1 MTNTDVFE
9 RQLGPQ
15 EALLVELNRRCNGAV
30 QLVAMAELQQP
41 MDVGDLRRALKVI
54 HGRHPFMRGRIEARD
69 TLWWVCDVPF
79 ETIEIRTETI
89 GAPFDMEAVY
99 AREAAIVHDVAEAS
113 WRLVVLT
120 NASGKASWLV
130 LVTNHAAID
139 GRSALVVFNEIDL
152 LIGDP
157 DALDRA
163 SLPLTDAPERGLAAA
178 GLKGEAGIF
187 AEWPDDA
194 VWPVDTPAP
203 ASERHPHA
211 LLRVLPKADLQA
223 LHDRLRDEGVHL
235 AAAFC
240 AAAVR
245 AGPALPGHTPWT
257 GIVEPT
263 DVRADCE
270 PAIPGT
276 AVGEFVAS
284 INIFAGPEHAD
295 LSPIELARAMGE
307 RLRDSRPAGLLMETD
322 VPLET
327 TIAQVEQIAA
337 SSDVFASGICVSDV
351 GDLDR
356 LSARPVGIS
365 RILIMPSQNHGVHP
379 IMVAIVSTSAG
390 VCLSFG
396 YDEPLRSRDAAEAF
410 ADRYVE
416 ILAAMA
422 RGTT

>member
-1 MTNTDVFE
+1 MSGAAVVE
-9 RQLGPQ
+9 RELGPQ

-30 QLVAMAELQQP
+30 QLVAMAELRQP
-41 MDVGDLRRALKVI
+41 MDVGDLRRALEII
-54 HGRHPFMRGRIEARD
+54 HGRHPLMRGRIEIRD
-69 TLWWVCDVPF
+69 TMWWVCDVPF

-89 GAPFDMEAVY
+89 DELFDMEAVY
-99 AREAAIVHDVAEAS
+99 AREAAIVHDVAAAA

-120 NASGKASWLV
+120 DDADRARWLI

-139 GRSALVVFNEIDL
+139 GRSALVIFNEIDL
-152 LIGDP
+152 LVGDP

-178 GLKGEAGIF
+178 GLKGDAAIF

-194 VWPVDTPAP
+194 VWPVDRGVP
-203 ASERHPHA
+203 ASERRPHA

-223 LHDRLRDEGVHL
+223 LHDRLHGEGVHM

-295 LSPIELARAMGE
+295 LGLIDLARAMGE
-307 RLRDSRPAGLLMETD
+307 RLRDIRPAALLMETE
-322 VPLET
+322 VPLDT
-327 TIAQVEQIAA
+327 TIAQVDQIAA

-356 LSARPVGIS
+356 LSGRPVGIS
-365 RILIMPSQNHGVHP
+365 RILIMPSQNHGMHP

-390 VCLSFG
+390 ACLSFG
-396 YDEPLRSRDAAEAF
+396 YDEPLRGADAANAF

-416 ILAAMA
+416 MLTAMA
-422 RGTT
+422 RGS

>member
-1 MTNTDVFE
+1 MRNTDVFE
-9 RQLGPQ
+9 RELGPQ
-15 EALLVELNRRCNGAV
+15 EALLVELKRRCNGAV
-30 QLVAMAELQQP
+30 QLVAMAELQRP
-41 MDVGDLRRALKVI
+41 MDVANLRRALKII
-54 HGRHPFMRGRIEARD
+54 HGRHPLMRGRIETRNN
-69 TLWWVCDVPF
+69 LWWVCDVPF
-79 ETIEIRTETI
+79 ETIEIRTEAI
-89 GAPFDMEAVY
+89 GEPFDMEAVY
-99 AREAAIVHDVAEAS
+99 AREAAILDDVAVTS

-120 NASGKASWLV
+120 DASGKAVWLI

-152 LIGDP
+152 LARDP

-163 SLPLTDAPERGLAAA
+163 SLTLTDAPERALAAA

-194 VWPVDTPAP
+194 IWPVDRGAP
-203 ASERHPHA
+203 AKDRQPRA
-211 LLRVLPKADLQA
+211 LLRVLPSGDLQA
-223 LHDRLRDEGVHL
+223 LHDRLHGEGIHL
-235 AAAFC
+235 AAGFC

-270 PAIPGT
+270 PAISRT
-276 AVGEFVAS
+276 TVGEFVAS

-295 LSPIELARAMGE
+295 LSLIELARAMGE
-307 RLRDSRPAGLLMETD
+307 RLRDNRPPALLMETR

-327 TIAQVEQIAA
+327 TVAQADQIAA
-337 SSDVFASGICVSDV
+337 SSEVFASGICVSDV

-356 LSARPVGIS
+356 LSARQVGIS
-365 RILIMPSQNHGVHP
+365 RILIMPSQNHGLHP
-379 IMVAIVSTSAG
+379 VMVAIVSTAAG
-390 VCLSFG
+390 ACLSFG
-396 YDEPLRSRDAAEAF
+396 YDEPMRDRAAAEAF

-416 ILAAMA
+416 TLMAMA
-422 RGTT
+422 RGS

>member
-1 MTNTDVFE
+1 MNNAAVVE
-9 RQLGPQ
+9 RELGPQ

-30 QLVAMAELQQP
+30 QLVAMAELQRP
-41 MDVGDLRRALKVI
+41 MDVGDLRRALEIV
-54 HGRHPFMRGRIEARD
+54 HGRHPLMRARVETRD

-79 ETIEIRTETI
+79 DAIEIRTETI
-89 GAPFDMEAVY
+89 DEPFDMEAVY
-99 AREAAIVHDVAEAS
+99 AQEAAIVVDVADVA
-113 WRLVVLT
+113 WRLVVLADDD
-120 NASGKASWLV
+120 NKALWLI

-139 GRSALVVFNEIDL
+139 GRSAMVVLNEIDL
-152 LIGDP
+152 LAANP
-157 DALDRA
+157 DALGRA
-163 SLPLTDAPERGLAAA
+163 SLPLTDAPEHGLASA
-178 GLKGEAGIF
+178 GLSGDARIF
-187 AEWPDDA
+187 AEWPDEA
-194 VWPVDTPAP
+194 VWPVDEAAP
-203 ASERHPHA
+203 ASGRRPHA

-223 LHDRLRDEGVHL
+223 LHDRLHGEGIHL
-235 AAAFC
+235 ASAFC

-263 DVRADCE
+263 DVRADCD
-270 PAIPGT
+270 PAVPGS

-295 LSPIELARAMGE
+295 LSLIDLARAMGE
-307 RLRDSRPAGLLMETD
+307 RLRNNRPAGLLMETD
-322 VPLET
+322 VPLDD
-327 TIAQVEQIAA
+327 TIAQVDAIAA

-356 LSARPVGIS
+356 LSGRPVGIS

-390 VCLSFG
+390 ACLSFG
-396 YDEPLRSRDAAEAF
+396 YDEPLRGPDAANAF

-416 ILAAMA
+416 TLVAMA
-422 RGTT
+422 HGS